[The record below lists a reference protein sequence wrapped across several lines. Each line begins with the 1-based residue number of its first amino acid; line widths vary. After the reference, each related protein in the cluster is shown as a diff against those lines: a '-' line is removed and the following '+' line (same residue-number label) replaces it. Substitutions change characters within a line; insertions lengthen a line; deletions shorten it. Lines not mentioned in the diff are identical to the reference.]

1 MPAGGGMLVFLVG
14 ALVGAYLR
22 QRRAQRKVKAWW
34 EAANR
39 K

>member
-1 MPAGGGMLVFLVG
+1 MPGGWAMLVFLVG
-14 ALVGAYLR
+14 ALTDAYLR